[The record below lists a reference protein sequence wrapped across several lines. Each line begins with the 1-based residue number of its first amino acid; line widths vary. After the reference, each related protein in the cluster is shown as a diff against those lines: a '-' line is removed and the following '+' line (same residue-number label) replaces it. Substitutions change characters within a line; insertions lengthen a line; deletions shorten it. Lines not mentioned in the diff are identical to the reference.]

1 MRAKSSLQVTL
12 RTVGNAVGV
21 SPRTAVGIP
30 PSSVDPVSDE
40 MRVDVGGRIIL
51 RAFDPG
57 AAIVTGAPLTFATEG
72 GDDLHTEAGDNLT
85 TEVA

>member
-1 MRAKSSLQVTL
+1 MITKSSLQVTL

-30 PSSVDPVSDE
+30 PSDVDSVSDE
-40 MRVDVGGRIIL
+40 MRVAVGGWIIY

-57 AAIVTGAPLTFATEG
+57 DPIITQAPIGYVTLTGERYVTLT
-72 GDDLHTEAGDNLT
+72 GDQYVT
-85 TEVA
+85 VVQ